1 MKTRRLP
8 ISAKIIIGSAI
19 ISAIVCVLMG
29 VLISLNERGNY
40 VAMIGQE
47 ASDVA
52 AIGAADIDVSLL
64 KTIEEGMEESDEYAN
79 LTEQMRMVLSSDT
92 IQYIYVLRK
101 EEGQFYY
108 WADADEEEPAD
119 IGEECDWCDG
129 MDVAWNGQ
137 IACDD
142 DVTTD
147 EWGSVLSGY
156 APVYDDDGSVIA
168 VVGVDISADVLDINM
183 AGLYRMIAI
192 IVAVAIV
199 INGLGTGIIVSTI
212 TRNIKKIVT
221 KLDDIVHNDGDL
233 TKRINMR
240 SGDETE
246 QISNLFDEFMEI
258 FRSIV
263 NETRIHAGK
272 VSESSNGVTAQMQTA
287 DEDMSNVAADIRKLS
302 DMMDSTENSMGDIN
316 QAVFAIEGISGD
328 IQTTAAEGM
337 DFSKEV
343 NERAANLQKNSSD
356 KRANSKEVATRLTAI
371 LEEKIEE
378 ARAVKQIAELS
389 SQIVGISSQSNLL
402 ALNASIEAARAG
414 EAGKGFAVV
423 AGEISNLASN
433 TKSTAEVIGDVSQSS
448 IQSVEELISVSK
460 ELIDYINNSVF
471 ADYEDFVE
479 AGKQYSEDASH
490 VYKCMAAFDRLS
502 EELRTKTERI
512 KITASNVENSV
523 AGGNDDIANVVG
535 ITDALSTSIKAIS
548 EVTNSNSLLVGELAT
563 KVDHFKTEE

>member
-8 ISAKIIIGSAI
+8 IAAKIIIGSAI
-19 ISAIVCVLMG
+19 ISAVVCVLMG
-29 VLISLNERGNY
+29 VLISFNERKNY

-52 AIGAADIDVSLL
+52 AIGAEGLDVELL
-64 KTIEEGMEESDEYAN
+64 ESIEEGMEESDEYAT
-79 LTEQMRMVLSSDT
+79 LTEQMRVVLSSDL
-92 IQYIYVLRK
+92 IQYIYVIRK
-101 EEGQFYY
+101 EDGQFYY

-137 IACDD
+137 VACDE

-156 APVYDDDGSVIA
+156 APVYDSTGSVIA
-168 VVGVDISADVLDINM
+168 VVGVDISADVLNDNM

-192 IVAVAIV
+192 IVAVAIL

-212 TRNIKKIVT
+212 TKNIKKIVK

-233 TKRINMR
+233 TKRIDMR

-258 FRSIV
+258 FRGIV

-272 VSESSNGVTAQMQTA
+272 VSQSSNGVTAKVQTA
-287 DEDMSNVAADIRKLS
+287 DEDMSSVAADIRKLS
-302 DMMDSTENSMGDIN
+302 DMMDATENSMVDIN
-316 QAVFAIEGISGD
+316 AAVSDIEGISGE
-328 IQTTAAEGM
+328 IQDSATEGM
-337 DFSKEV
+337 DFSKEI
-343 NERAANLQKNSSD
+343 NERAVELQKTSSK
-356 KRANSKEVATRLTAI
+356 KRENSKEVATRLTAI

-423 AGEISNLASN
+423 AGEISSLASN

-448 IQSVEELISVSK
+448 IRSVEELISVSK
-460 ELIDYINNSVF
+460 ELIDYINNNVF
-471 ADYEDFVE
+471 EDYEAFVE
-479 AGKQYSEDASH
+479 AGRQYGEDASH
-490 VYKCMAAFDRLS
+490 IYTCMAAFDKLS
-502 EELRTKTERI
+502 DELRSKTGII
-512 KITASNVENSV
+512 KATAENVENSV
-523 AGGNDDIANVVG
+523 AGGNDDIASVVG
-535 ITDALSTSIKAIS
+535 VTDALSINIKSINEI
-548 EVTNSNSLLVGELAT
+548 TNDNNQLVGELAS
-563 KVDHFKTEE
+563 KVNHFKTEE